1 MAVHT
6 KNAYGQISITD
17 EVIAS
22 IAGYAARD
30 CYGIVEM
37 VPRNLTDSIAVLFQR
52 DSQSKGVR
60 VVTSGNRIYIDLY
73 VIIKF
78 KVSIKAVCD
87 SLKEAV
93 KYHVEKFTGMI
104 VDTVNVNVIGVKL

>member
-1 MAVHT
+1 MPHT
-6 KNAYGQISITD
+6 ATGFIST
-17 EVIAS
+17 
-22 IAGYAARD
+22 
-30 CYGIVEM
+30 
-37 VPRNLTDSIAVLFQR
+37 FF
-52 DSQSKGVR
+52 
-60 VVTSGNRIYIDLY
+60 

-78 KVSIKAVCD
+78 GVSIKAVCE